1 MTCED
6 DPCPE
11 LNCAADELEGR
22 NDDECC
28 NKCIGNWVVVSLF
41 FLFSINICLSPLII
55 QPRAH
60 GVSSLFYKCRNIQK
74 FFTTVAIQTL
84 CFRQ

>member
-1 MTCED
+1 MIKKDGQCPAQTCTCRDAGEMTCVD

-28 NKCIGNWVVVSLF
+28 NKCIGNWVVVSRIEFF
-41 FLFSINICLSPLII
+41 FL
-55 QPRAH
+55 R
-60 GVSSLFYKCRNIQK
+60 
-74 FFTTVAIQTL
+74 
-84 CFRQ
+84 

>member
-1 MTCED
+1 MIKKDGLCPPQTCTCRDADEMTCVD

-28 NKCIGNWVVVSLF
+28 NRCISGWVVVGF
-41 FLFSINICLSPLII
+41 FS
-55 QPRAH
+55 
-60 GVSSLFYKCRNIQK
+60 VSSFASSPEILDSAY
-74 FFTTVAIQTL
+74 V
-84 CFRQ
+84 